1 MRSPISTPVA
11 FAAGRSSSRDRI
23 TSPVHQQLRRV
34 GDLMAKELRFDAEAR
49 DLLRAGVDKLADAV
63 KSTLGP
69 KGRNVI
75 LEKITGSPVITNDG
89 VTIAREIHLKDP
101 FENMGAQLVK
111 EAAIKTNDIVGDGTT
126 TATVLAQAIVREGL
140 KAIGAGGNPVLVKR
154 GIDLAVAAL
163 VEHLE
168 KVAHPV
174 SSEQDYARVA
184 AISANDDDA
193 VGAVIAKALHTVGDA
208 GIVTVEE
215 SPLHGM
221 SVEFVEGF
229 EFDNGYVSPYMVTN
243 PASLEA
249 IVEDPYILLC
259 SEKITKVQQLMPLL
273 DKIMRAPRPLV
284 IIAENVEGTAL
295 SMLVHNHA
303 NRIFQCVAV
312 RAPGFGDR
320 RLRKL
325 EDLAAVTGGAVC
337 SKHSGFT
344 LETMTIDQLGRA
356 AQVRVTENNTTIV
369 GGAGSAADV
378 EFRVTQ
384 LRAELDRATF
394 GVDEDVLSERIGALT
409 GQVAVIRVGAPT
421 PAELKETQH
430 RVEDALSATR
440 AAMAEGIVAGGGA
453 ALLHAEPAL
462 DGLDVD
468 GDYAIGVEIVRRAL
482 TEPAFLI
489 AANAGYQ
496 GQEVVARTAQLG
508 IDEGFDALAGRYGDM
523 IAMGIIDPLRVAR
536 SALQNG
542 ASVAGMLLTTN
553 TLVAEE
559 QTPWGGSRALMTE
572 YGELD
577 EGLRQPSPDSS
588 TPQSLGLGP
597 SVG

>member
-1 MRSPISTPVA
+1 
-11 FAAGRSSSRDRI
+11 
-23 TSPVHQQLRRV
+23 
-34 GDLMAKELRFDAEAR
+34 MAKELRFDAEAR

-89 VTIAREIHLKDP
+89 VTIAREIHLSDP

-126 TATVLAQAIVREGL
+126 TATVIAQAIVREGL

-154 GIDLAVAAL
+154 GVDLAVAAL

-193 VGAVIAKALHTVGDA
+193 VGAVIAKALHTVGDG

-215 SPLHGM
+215 SAANGM

-229 EFDNGYVSPYMVTN
+229 EFDNGYVSPYLVTN

-249 IVEDPYILLC
+249 IVSDPYILLC

-284 IIAENVEGTAL
+284 IIAESVEGTAL
-295 SMLVHNHA
+295 SMLVHNHV

-320 RLRKL
+320 RLHKL
-325 EDLAAVTGGAVC
+325 EDLAAITGGAVY

-369 GGAGSAADV
+369 GGAGSPADV

-384 LRAELDRATF
+384 LRAELDRASF
-394 GVDEDVLSERIGALT
+394 GVDEDVLSDRIGALT
-409 GQVAVIRVGAPT
+409 GRVAVIRVGAPT

-453 ALLHAEPAL
+453 ALLHAESAL
-462 DGLDVD
+462 DGLDAD
-468 GDYAIGVEIVRRAL
+468 GDYGIGVEIVRRAL

-508 IDEGFDALAGRYGDM
+508 VDEGFDALAGRYGDM
-523 IAMGIIDPLRVAR
+523 VAMGIIDPLRVAR

-559 QTPWGGSRALMTE
+559 PTPWGGSRALMTE

>member
-1 MRSPISTPVA
+1 
-11 FAAGRSSSRDRI
+11 
-23 TSPVHQQLRRV
+23 
-34 GDLMAKELRFDAEAR
+34 MAKELRFDAEAR

-344 LETMTIDQLGRA
+344 LETMTIDQFGRA